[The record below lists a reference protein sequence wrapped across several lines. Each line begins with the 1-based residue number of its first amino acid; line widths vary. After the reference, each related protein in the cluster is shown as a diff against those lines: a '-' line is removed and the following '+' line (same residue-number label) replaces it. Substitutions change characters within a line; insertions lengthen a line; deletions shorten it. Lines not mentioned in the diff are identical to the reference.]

1 MEQVAARE
9 GCEAV
14 AMEEEDAPVVADPS
28 TLDKDDDAARDS
40 DEPETQET
48 KEETPPNGHA
58 APAPAACDDPHPEE
72 AAAPVPAVVAEAEAP
87 RSPEAAAPASADEVW
102 VDENAPPPG
111 IDLQPPP
118 DELEASSPRSSF
130 SGALSPARSAYGG
143 GDAASD
149 DDGAASDDDSGD
161 EDSDGAES
169 DSDGSYD
176 GEDYGRF
183 GFRGESYEVVLAE
196 PRLGMTLEN
205 VLEQTVVHDVDA
217 GGAAAAAGMRRG
229 ALLVA
234 IGGESTFG
242 LLHDEV
248 IDRLRQPRRPL
259 VLTVRDVPEDA
270 LEARRSEA
278 RTYAMA
284 ARGPTQTGDDR
295 LEAAGPLVAAAAAA
309 LRDARFLP
317 KPDVSQISSPPPP
330 PSLKAP
336 IATPPK
342 SPDAAAARYFGDVD
356 DDDDESDDTDDESAK
371 LRRPKPYAVA
381 LEECGAALAAL
392 DDACARPTRSGR
404 AARRA
409 LRVCEDALASGL
421 CAAVE
426 CAEPARLGGGDGLPG
441 RRGPRPGQAGHPAA
455 DTDDDARL
463 AQLAVDC
470 AALAGGGDGAALER
484 WAAVAAAGCGDGRS
498 AAVCAS
504 RRAARLL
511 ARLARGA
518 RQRPKA
524 AAATVLKVVVRLAA
538 AGCGERAAPRAYP
551 GAAVQAGAAPPRSAA
566 AAVNAAAACCAVA
579 PAAHGALPERLRPL
593 VRAALTTL
601 ARDAGDAVARA
612 HACRALG
619 CCGGTAP
626 LKRHVANWL
635 VRACERHAR
644 DALPCV
650 RRGALDACLAL
661 AAALPATL
669 EASNAGS
676 ALSRAEEVH
685 LLHCKLM
692 PVATALAEDA
702 APEVRAAAARRAGA
716 LCDAFG
722 PKRSAILV
730 DEVHSLV
737 EDADVRVR
745 CAAARALPAVARAAL
760 RGDASSGDA
769 LGLLTPAATRLAS
782 DPNADAR
789 AALAAAVGGFL
800 DMLCADVLGGAAP
813 PPAPAAAEKSDDSD
827 DDGGETSAL
836 DRAIFP
842 LLLILVNDEVPDVA
856 CTALRALASAGGDER
871 LDARCAGLRAL
882 LEHHHVAKL
891 VLSLQDLATSR
902 HWRVRAAAVAVV
914 PALAPCCGADRALRN
929 LSNLANGLSF
939 DVVDEVRR
947 AAVRALCATAR
958 AAAALDARDG
968 AAGGEPPATAAH
980 WLDSVLLPELQ
991 RLGTSPRQRDRK
1003 LALVLALD
1011 LAGVLGA
1018 LPAEPADRARAAAAA
1033 LAMSAALDAQPVV
1046 RLGAARLLA
1055 TPHFASPG
1063 DRRLALDAATRLG
1076 DDGDPDVA
1084 REATLASKVLSRR
1097 KKDPLAAALA
1107 NLAV

>member
-1 MEQVAARE
+1 MEQVAAVAARE
-9 GCEAV
+9 DSV
-14 AMEEEDAPVVADPS
+14 AMEEEDAPVDADQRMP
-28 TLDKDDDAARDS
+28 DKDD
-40 DEPETQET
+40 
-48 KEETPPNGHA
+48 
-58 APAPAACDDPHPEE
+58 APAPAACDDLNPEEE

-102 VDENAPPPG
+102 VDDGHSPPG

-149 DDGAASDDDSGD
+149 DDGAASDDDSGA

-169 DSDGSYD
+169 GSDGSYD

-317 KPDVSQISSPPPP
+317 RPDVSQISSPPPP

-518 RQRPKA
+518 RTRPKA

-551 GAAVQAGAAPPRSAA
+551 GAAAQAGAAPPRSAA

-593 VRAALTTL
+593 
-601 ARDAGDAVARA
+601 
-612 HACRALG
+612 
-619 CCGGTAP
+619 
-626 LKRHVANWL
+626 
-635 VRACERHAR
+635 
-644 DALPCV
+644 
-650 RRGALDACLAL
+650 
-661 AAALPATL
+661 
-669 EASNAGS
+669 ASRAGS

-760 RGDASSGDA
+760 RGAASSGDA

-914 PALAPCCGADRALRN
+914 PALAPCCAADRALRN

-947 AAVRALCATAR
+947 AAARALCATAR

-968 AAGGEPPATAAH
+968 AAGGEPPATAAR
-980 WLDSVLLPELQ
+980 WLDAVVLPELH

-1018 LPAEPADRARAAAAA
+1018 LPPEPADRARAAAAA

-1084 REATLASKVLSRR
+1084 REAKIASKVLSRR

>member
-1 MEQVAARE
+1 MEQVAAVAARE
-9 GCEAV
+9 DSV
-14 AMEEEDAPVVADPS
+14 AMEEEDAPVDADQRMP
-28 TLDKDDDAARDS
+28 DKDDVAARES
-40 DEPETQET
+40 EEPEAQET
-48 KEETPPNGHA
+48 KEETPPNGHTQ
-58 APAPAACDDPHPEE
+58 APAPAACDDLNPEEE

-102 VDENAPPPG
+102 VDDGHSPPG

-130 SGALSPARSAYGG
+130 SGALSPARTAT
-143 GDAASD
+143 ALE
-149 DDGAASDDDSGD
+149 SG
-161 EDSDGAES
+161 
-169 DSDGSYD
+169 SDGSYD

-317 KPDVSQISSPPPP
+317 RPDVSQISSPPPP

-421 CAAVE
+421 CAA
-426 CAEPARLGGGDGLPG
+426 
-441 RRGPRPGQAGHPAA
+441 AGHPAA

-484 WAAVAAAGCGDGRS
+484 WAAVAPLAAATAV
-498 AAVCAS
+498 AAVS
-504 RRAARLL
+504 RVPRRAAS
-511 ARLARGA
+511 RGSRGRA
-518 RQRPKA
+518 HA
-524 AAATVLKVVVRLAA
+524 AQGRGGDGVEGRRAPAA
-538 AGCGERAAPRAYP
+538 AGCGERPRRTPRARGAPRRRERRGRRQRRRGLLRRRAGGPRRPARAAPAPRARRADDARE
-551 GAAVQAGAAPPRSAA
+551 GRCRRRR
-566 AAVNAAAACCAVA
+566 AAACRAGLLRRR
-579 PAAHGALPERLRPL
+579 GA
-593 VRAALTTL
+593 
-601 ARDAGDAVARA
+601 
-612 HACRALG
+612 
-619 CCGGTAP
+619 

-669 EASNAGS
+669 EASRAGS
-676 ALSRAEEVH
+676 ALSRAEE
-685 LLHCKLM
+685 
-692 PVATALAEDA
+692 
-702 APEVRAAAARRAGA
+702 
-716 LCDAFG
+716 
-722 PKRSAILV
+722 RSAILV

-760 RGDASSGDA
+760 RGAASSGDA

-813 PPAPAAAEKSDDSD
+813 PPAPAAAEKSDDGD

-871 LDARCAGLRAL
+871 LDAR
-882 LEHHHVAKL
+882 
-891 VLSLQDLATSR
+891 S
-902 HWRVRAAAVAVV
+902 
-914 PALAPCCGADRALRN
+914 
-929 LSNLANGLSF
+929 
-939 DVVDEVRR
+939 
-947 AAVRALCATAR
+947 
-958 AAAALDARDG
+958 
-968 AAGGEPPATAAH
+968 
-980 WLDSVLLPELQ
+980 
-991 RLGTSPRQRDRK
+991 DRK

-1018 LPAEPADRARAAAAA
+1018 LPPEPADRARAAAAA
-1033 LAMSAALDAQPVV
+1033 LAMSAALDAQPAV
-1046 RLGAARLLA
+1046 RLGAAALA

-1084 REATLASKVLSRR
+1084 REAKIAGKVLSRR